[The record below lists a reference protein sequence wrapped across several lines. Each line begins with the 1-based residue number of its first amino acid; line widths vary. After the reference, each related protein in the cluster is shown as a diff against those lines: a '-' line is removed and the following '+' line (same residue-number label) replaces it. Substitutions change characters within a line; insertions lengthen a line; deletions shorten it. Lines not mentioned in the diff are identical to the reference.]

1 MGDDGR
7 SSDLQVGSR
16 VFVHGLASEAG
27 SPLNFRCGEV
37 VKAQEDGRLGVRV
50 TGVEGAPKLIKR
62 MNLLSASRTEVMQM
76 FRALILWSLAA
87 AGTCEEALVAYTFA
101 GRGSSDAIQA
111 VLSRVLGLSPTEVVK
126 AFDLKI
132 VANCSRV
139 PPSARTELCFELSDA
154 EDGRIRIAATSGPE
168 LAYGASWYLRTRC
181 NMSFSW
187 NRTGGNQVSVPK
199 SWPGVGGKII
209 KYRKVPMSYFNNVVT
224 FSYSYTW
231 YSFKDWEAWLDWAV
245 LSGVNLVI
253 AYTGQE
259 EIYRKTFNA
268 FGVNNSEFAS
278 WSNGAAW
285 LAWSRGQ
292 SMHGIGSSCGD
303 GCMPLPFSWMTGQW
317 ELQKEILRR
326 SRSLGLVSVLP
337 SFQGNIPPIFR
348 QLYPQANISKT
359 GAAWLDDLDP
369 LFGKIQQ
376 RYMEIMIKDWGT
388 DHWYE
393 TDGYFNQ
400 NQGPWARS
408 HTEGRPWQ
416 HSEDVPVDPDAY
428 AHAQAAYQSMS
439 KVDPE
444 AVWLYQ
450 GWIWRDWGE
459 DKLPF
464 MKGFVSAVPPKH
476 FVMLDMFDEA
486 DPEWNKFNNFGYFGT
501 PFIWS
506 VLHNFGGNTGM
517 WGSIPTL
524 NSEFSDAFQH
534 TASVAGTG
542 AAPEGIDQ
550 NPFYYSFLTDLPWQ
564 TGPIDLQ
571 QWAVTWTQQRYGR
584 SSVDA
589 EEAFRLLLG
598 SVYGNETNSRAI
610 RSRGGFLAEKNAD
623 GLTALAMGGGEATP
637 HESWYKLSDVAQAW
651 GKLNTAAKAGV
662 PETMRYDLVN
672 LGREVLGKVSNRFFA
687 QMVNATTP
695 SEVSAAGRN
704 LLAVLADAD
713 RLLCSDHGFL
723 ASARIRSAKSWA
735 EGNATLERYLEL
747 AARSLTTV
755 WTPQEPNSSSITT
768 LCDYANRQW
777 AGQVGGFYTLRHK
790 CYIRQAMED
799 LGSKRPVNKT
809 AFDACVAAASYDW
822 THDFGSAKYPMCEE
836 PTSDVLA
843 ISQELFEKYGRPQSE
858 SIWV

>member
-1 MGDDGR
+1 
-7 SSDLQVGSR
+7 
-16 VFVHGLASEAG
+16 
-27 SPLNFRCGEV
+27 
-37 VKAQEDGRLGVRV
+37 
-50 TGVEGAPKLIKR
+50 
-62 MNLLSASRTEVMQM
+62 MQM
-76 FRALILWSLAA
+76 FRALILWSLTA

-111 VLSRVLGLSPTEVVK
+111 VLSRVLDLSPTEVVK

-132 VANCSRV
+132 VANCSQAS
-139 PPSARTELCFELSDA
+139 PSARTELCFELSDA

-199 SWPGVGGKII
+199 SWPEVGQKII

-245 LSGVNLVI
+245 LNGVNLVI

-303 GCMPLPFSWMTGQW
+303 GCMPLPLSWMSGQW
-317 ELQKEILRR
+317 ELQKQILSR

-337 SFQGNIPPIFR
+337 TFQGNIPPIFR

-369 LFGKIQQ
+369 LFGTIQQ

-408 HTEGRPWQ
+408 HLTEGRPWQ
-416 HSEDVPVDPDAY
+416 RSEDVPVDPDAY

-439 KVDPE
+439 KVDPQ

-550 NPFYYSFLTDLPWQ
+550 NPFYYGFLTDLPWQ

-571 QWAVTWTQQRYGR
+571 QWTATWTQQRYGR
-584 SSVDA
+584 SSIDA

-598 SVYGNETNSRAI
+598 SVYGNETNARAI
-610 RSRGGFLAEKNAD
+610 RSHGGFFAEKNAD
-623 GLTALAMGGGEATP
+623 GLTARAMGGGEATP

-662 PETMRYDLVN
+662 PETLRYDLVN
-672 LGREVLGKVSNRFFA
+672 LGREVLAKVSNRFFA

-695 SEVSAAGRN
+695 SEVSAAGRK

-735 EGNATLERYLEL
+735 DGNATLERYLEL

-755 WTPQEPNSSSITT
+755 WTPQEPKSSSITA

-790 CYIRQAMED
+790 CYIRQAVED
-799 LGSKRPVNKT
+799 LGSKRPVNET
-809 AFDACVAAASYDW
+809 ALDACVAAASYDW

-843 ISQELFEKYGRPQSE
+843 ISQDLFEKYGRPESE
-858 SIWV
+858 SETSIWV